1 MNNTAFLIH
10 ESAAEYHA
18 QAKRHLSSHALADFR
33 KCPQLF
39 IQKRRGIITDEDR
52 PAYLIGR
59 ALHTLALE
67 GEERFCAEFAVGGPI
82 NEKTG
87 QRFGAATKAFAE
99 WAAMQG
105 KPVLCD
111 EHFELVQ
118 SMARS
123 VRAHEQAAAL
133 LADGIAEAVVR
144 AEYCGLPCQIR
155 MDWLEPHQ
163 GIVDLKTCDDLTW
176 FEADARRY
184 GYGHQMAFYRAVL
197 ARVIG
202 IAMPVFFIGVEKKA
216 PFRCGVWK
224 VTDDTLASAQREN
237 EAAIERLKRCVAADH
252 WPTGYEDCRFFE
264 CI

>member
-1 MNNTAFLIH
+1 MNRTAFLIH

-18 QAKRHLSSHALADFR
+18 QAKQHLSSHALADFR

-111 EHFELVQ
+111 EHFELVN
-118 SMARS
+118 A
-123 VRAHEQAAAL
+123 
-133 LADGIAEAVVR
+133 
-144 AEYCGLPCQIR
+144 
-155 MDWLEPHQ
+155 
-163 GIVDLKTCDDLTW
+163 
-176 FEADARRY
+176 
-184 GYGHQMAFYRAVL
+184 
-197 ARVIG
+197 
-202 IAMPVFFIGVEKKA
+202 
-216 PFRCGVWK
+216 
-224 VTDDTLASAQREN
+224 
-237 EAAIERLKRCVAADH
+237 
-252 WPTGYEDCRFFE
+252 
-264 CI
+264 

>member
-39 IQKRRGIITDEDR
+39 IHKRRGIITDEDR

-99 WAAMQG
+99 WAAQQG
-105 KPVLCD
+105 KPPHGPRNGVLAAPPAQGACGCG
-111 EHFELVQ
+111 L
-118 SMARS
+118 AGAPGWTA
-123 VRAHEQAAAL
+123 VRALGAQ
-133 LADGIAEAVVR
+133 
-144 AEYCGLPCQIR
+144 
-155 MDWLEPHQ
+155 
-163 GIVDLKTCDDLTW
+163 
-176 FEADARRY
+176 
-184 GYGHQMAFYRAVL
+184 
-197 ARVIG
+197 
-202 IAMPVFFIGVEKKA
+202 VF
-216 PFRCGVWK
+216 
-224 VTDDTLASAQREN
+224 
-237 EAAIERLKRCVAADH
+237 RL
-252 WPTGYEDCRFFE
+252 
-264 CI
+264 